1 MTKYRKYSDPY
12 SVNVQRF
19 SIYYDRS
26 GGAGSNPQVG
36 DEITVKIVEVDSEGR
51 GIGHYNNSRVVVPR
65 AVLGEKVRVV
75 VKKIE
80 NGVLYASV
88 VERLGISRK

>member
-26 GGAGSNPQVG
+26 GRAKSNPQVG
-36 DEITVKIVEVDSEGR
+36 DEITVKIVEVDGEGR
-51 GIGHYNNSRVVVPR
+51 GIGYHNDSKVVVPR

-75 VKKIE
+75 VRKIE

-88 VERLGISRK
+88 AERLGISRK

>member
-1 MTKYRKYSDPY
+1 MTKYRNYSDPY

-19 SIYYDRS
+19 SIYYDKS
-26 GGAGSNPQVG
+26 AKIKTPQIG
-36 DEITVKIVEVDSEGR
+36 DELTVKIVEVDEEGR
-51 GIGHYNNSRVVVPR
+51 GIGYYNDFKVVIPR

-80 NGVLYASV
+80 GRVLHASV
-88 VERLGISRK
+88 IDRFGVSRK

>member
-1 MTKYRKYSDPY
+1 MTKYRNYSDPY

-19 SIYYDRS
+19 SIYYDKNIKSRM
-26 GGAGSNPQVG
+26 PQVG
-36 DEITVKIVEVDSEGR
+36 DELVVKIVEVDEEGR
-51 GIGHYNNSRVVVPR
+51 GVGYYNDFKVVISR

-80 NGVLYASV
+80 NKVLHASV
-88 VERLGISRK
+88 IERFGISRK